1 MPNETK
7 LILPITG
14 MDCANCAAAVERNIK
29 KVDGIE
35 DVNVNFST
43 EKATFTSLHR
53 SEAVADVIARIERAG
68 YGVAIGEL
76 EFLVEGLDSDQ
87 ESAVLEKALLDQD
100 GIPEVLVNWVAGKV
114 RVNYIPTLISVPEVK
129 EIILGAGFPE
139 AILREGD
146 LDVEDQARQK
156 ELSRHKRELILGV
169 VLTLPLFVLSM
180 ARDFGLIGMWAH
192 QPWVNW
198 LMWALATPVQFVV
211 GRRYYT
217 GAINSLRNK
226 SANMDV
232 LIALGSTAAYLYS
245 LPILLGLVEGHVYFE
260 TSAMIITLIKV
271 GKFLEI
277 QAKGK
282 TSQAIKKLLAL
293 SPDKAL
299 VERQSQEIEIDIA
312 AVVVGDIVIVKPG
325 TKIPVDGV
333 VTTGASSVDE
343 SMLTGESMPADKS
356 SGDRVYGG
364 TINLQGT
371 FKFEAEKVGKETALA
386 QIIKL
391 VEEAQGSKAP
401 IQRIAD
407 QVSSVF
413 VPAVVLIATITFL
426 VWLLFVPQA
435 IGSENSQLARALLNA
450 VAVLL
455 IACPC
460 AMGLA
465 TPTAVMVGSGRGARQ
480 GILFKSGE
488 SLERAGK
495 VTAVVLDKTGT
506 VTYGEPVLT
515 DIVLYNEG
523 SETYSETDLLRL
535 VGSIEQRSEHPLG
548 ASIVKEAHKR
558 QIDLSEPSDFQAIS
572 GKGVQAYLED
582 QEVIVGNTRLMDE
595 KDIDWKKADSDLVR
609 LRTEGKTVLLASAKG
624 RLIGIL
630 AVADRVKENAA
641 EIVQDMKDMGLQVY
655 MITGDNQLV
664 AQAIGDEIGIE
675 NILSEVLPGEKAEKI
690 KSLQD
695 ENEIVAMVGDGIND
709 APALAQA
716 DIGIS
721 LGTGTDIAI
730 ASAPITLIKGNLRG
744 ITRAIKLSKKTLSTI
759 KQNLFWAF
767 FYNIILI
774 PVAAVGLLNPILAA
788 GAMAI
793 SDVFVIGNSLR
804 LNKKELG

>member
-1 MPNETK
+1 
-7 LILPITG
+7 
-14 MDCANCAAAVERNIK
+14 
-29 KVDGIE
+29 
-35 DVNVNFST
+35 
-43 EKATFTSLHR
+43 
-53 SEAVADVIARIERAG
+53 
-68 YGVAIGEL
+68 
-76 EFLVEGLDSDQ
+76 
-87 ESAVLEKALLDQD
+87 
-100 GIPEVLVNWVAGKV
+100 
-114 RVNYIPTLISVPEVK
+114 
-129 EIILGAGFPE
+129 
-139 AILREGD
+139 
-146 LDVEDQARQK
+146 
-156 ELSRHKRELILGV
+156 
-169 VLTLPLFVLSM
+169 
-180 ARDFGLIGMWAH
+180 
-192 QPWVNW
+192 
-198 LMWALATPVQFVV
+198 
-211 GRRYYT
+211 
-217 GAINSLRNK
+217 
-226 SANMDV
+226 MDV

-595 KDIDWKKADSDLVR
+595 KDIDWKKADTDLVR

>member
-1 MPNETK
+1 MPEEMK
-7 LILPITG
+7 LTLPITG
-14 MDCANCAAAVERNIK
+14 MDCVNCAAAVERNIK
-29 KVDGIE
+29 KVPGIQ

-43 EKATFTSLHR
+43 EKVTFYPAQR
-53 SEAVADVIARIERAG
+53 EGAVAEVVARIQRAG

-87 ESAVLEKALLDQD
+87 DAVLLERSLVEIE
-100 GIPEVLVNWVAGKV
+100 GITGVLVNWVAGKV
-114 RVNYIPTLISVPEVK
+114 RISYIPTLISVPEIK
-129 EIILGAGFPE
+129 ERIKRAGFTR
-139 AILREGD
+139 AVLREGN
-146 LDVEDQARQK
+146 LDVEELARQQ
-156 ELSRHKRELILGV
+156 ELTRHKKELILGLI
-169 VLTLPLFVLSM
+169 LTLPLFVLSM
-180 ARDFGLIGMWAH
+180 ARDFGLIGPWAH

-217 GAINSLRNK
+217 GAFNSLRNK
-226 SANMDV
+226 TANMDV

-245 LPILLGLVEGHVYFE
+245 LPILLGLVQGHVYFE

-282 TSQAIKKLLAL
+282 TSQAIKKLLEL

-299 VERQSQEIEIDIA
+299 VRRDSREVEID
-312 AVVVGDIVIVKPG
+312 VSEVETGDTVIVKPG
-325 TKIPVDGV
+325 KKIPVDGLV
-333 VTTGASSVDE
+333 LSGASSVDE
-343 SMLTGESMPADKS
+343 SMLTGESIPMDKMA
-356 SGDRVYGG
+356 GDPVYGG

-371 FKFEAEKVGKETALA
+371 FKFMAEKVGKDTALA

-407 QVSSVF
+407 KVSSIF
-413 VPAVVLIATITFL
+413 VPAVVAIALSTFAAWMLINLPLTGTD
-426 VWLLFVPQA
+426 Q
-435 IGSENSQLARALLNA
+435 SQLARALLNA

-480 GILFKSGE
+480 GILFRSGE
-488 SLERAGK
+488 ALERAGK
-495 VTAVVLDKTGT
+495 ITSVVLDKTGT
-506 VTYGEPVLT
+506 VTIGEPALT
-515 DIVLYNEG
+515 DIVLYQAGTNKFTE
-523 SETYSETDLLRL
+523 EHFIYL
-535 VGSIEQRSEHPLG
+535 VGSVELRSEHPLG
-548 ASIVKEAHKR
+548 AAIVKEAGHR
-558 QIDLSEPSDFQAIS
+558 DIQLSEPENFQAIT
-572 GKGVQAYLED
+572 GKGVRAYLDEM
-582 QEVIVGNTRLMDE
+582 EIIVGNTRLMDE
-595 KDIDWKKADSDLVR
+595 NNINWKPATSDLER
-609 LRTEGKTVLLASAKG
+609 LRKGGKTVLLAGVNG
-624 RLIGIL
+624 RLAGL
-630 AVADRVKENAA
+630 VAVADQVKENALEA
-641 EIVQDMKDMGLQVY
+641 IQEIKDMGLKVY

-664 AQAIGDEIGIE
+664 AEAIGEEVGIHD
-675 NILSEVLPGEKAEKI
+675 ILSEVLPGEKADRI
-690 KSLQD
+690 KDLQ
-695 ENEIVAMVGDGIND
+695 ENGEIVAMVGDGIND

-721 LGTGTDIAI
+721 MGTGTDIAI
-730 ASAPITLIKGNLRG
+730 ASAPITLVRGNLTG
-744 ITRAIKLSKKTLSTI
+744 ITRAIKLSKKTLGTI

-774 PVAAVGLLNPILAA
+774 PVAAVGFLNPILAA
-788 GAMAI
+788 GAMAV

-804 LNKKELG
+804 LNKKSLG